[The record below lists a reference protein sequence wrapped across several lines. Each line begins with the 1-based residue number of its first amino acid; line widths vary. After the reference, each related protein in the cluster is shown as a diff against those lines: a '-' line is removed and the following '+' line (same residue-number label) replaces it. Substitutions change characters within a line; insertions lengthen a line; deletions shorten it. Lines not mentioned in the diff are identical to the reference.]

1 LDHQRQTLP
10 SLVQCRP
17 DHCVSEAHSLPT
29 LISSCTATSNSSRA
43 ARARVKLTLSA
54 HLSYISDT
62 GAYSLK
68 PLFIAG
74 STITVVLLD
83 ASLIAERWLRHRGKL
98 ARNTSWAE
106 KSFSIIA
113 IIAGIAGALGLILLS
128 IFDTYRHPTLHDHF
142 LILFIVGYVVSA
154 IFVCAEYQRLGIHFR
169 QHRILRASFWLKLF
183 FIIVEVALAI
193 GQFSFGPAIGS
204 FG

>member
-1 LDHQRQTLP
+1 M
-10 SLVQCRP
+10 
-17 DHCVSEAHSLPT
+17 
-29 LISSCTATSNSSRA
+29 
-43 ARARVKLTLSA
+43 
-54 HLSYISDT
+54 
-62 GAYSLK
+62 K

-74 STITVVLLD
+74 SVITVVLLD

-98 ARNTSWAE
+98 APNTSWTQ
-106 KSFSIIA
+106 KIFSIIA

-169 QHRILRASFWLKLF
+169 EHRILRISFWLKLF
-183 FIIVEVALAI
+183 FIIIEVALAI
-193 GQFSFGPAIGS
+193 G
-204 FG
+204 